1 MAAVLEPPK
10 LKIHSQPEF
19 SGILRD
25 DETFATGTGDN
36 FEERLNSN
44 FDRLLLQ
51 SGLEISPSIF
61 LMLSLVSGVTL
72 GGLIFV
78 IQENLFT
85 TAVMFAMGGLIPLG
99 WAILSRSRRQQKMMT
114 QLPTMVDELGRAART
129 GRSLEQ
135 CLTLVADDTPSPL
148 GDEIR
153 LCARKL
159 ELGVGLRTAMEAL
172 PERSGL
178 VSLNVLVLAL
188 SVHLAS
194 GGDLV
199 SVLERLSRT
208 IRERMLYLGRLR
220 AVTAASRAT
229 AILMIVLPPAIL
241 TFFMF
246 RDSEYFSKLFS
257 ATWGRNVTIGAIL
270 LDAIGV
276 AWVLRI
282 LKTSK
287 QT

>member
-1 MAAVLEPPK
+1 
-10 LKIHSQPEF
+10 
-19 SGILRD
+19 
-25 DETFATGTGDN
+25 
-36 FEERLNSN
+36 
-44 FDRLLLQ
+44 
-51 SGLEISPSIF
+51 
-61 LMLSLVSGVTL
+61 
-72 GGLIFV
+72 
-78 IQENLFT
+78 
-85 TAVMFAMGGLIPLG
+85 
-99 WAILSRSRRQQKMMT
+99 
-114 QLPTMVDELGRAART
+114 MVDELGRAART

-135 CLTLVADDTPSPL
+135 CLSLVADDTPSPL

-159 ELGVGLRTAMEAL
+159 ELGIGLRAALEAL
-172 PERSGL
+172 PERTGL

-188 SVHLAS
+188 SVHLVS

-208 IRERMLYLGRLR
+208 IRERMLYVGRLR

-241 TFFMF
+241 GFFMI
-246 RDSEYFSKLFS
+246 RDAEYFSKLFA
-257 ATWGRNVTIGAIL
+257 ATWGRNITVAAIV
-270 LDAIGV
+270 LDAIGI
-276 AWVLRI
+276 AWVMRI

>member
-1 MAAVLEPPK
+1 MPTTLEPPK
-10 LKIHSQPEF
+10 LKIHAQPEF

-25 DETFATGTGDN
+25 DETFASGTGESL
-36 FEERLNSN
+36 EERLNN
-44 FDRLLLQ
+44 GFDRLLLQ
-51 SGLEISPSIF
+51 SGLEISASIF
-61 LMLSLVSGVTL
+61 LTLSLVCGVTL
-72 GGLIFV
+72 GGLAFV
-78 IQENLFT
+78 IQENLLA
-85 TAVMFAMGGLIPLG
+85 TALMFGLGGAIPLV
-99 WAILSRSRRQQKMMT
+99 WALAARARRQQQMMK

-135 CLTLVADDTPSPL
+135 CLSLVADDTPSPL

-159 ELGVGLRTAMEAL
+159 ELGIGLRAALEAL
-172 PERSGL
+172 PERTGL

-188 SVHLAS
+188 SVHLVS

-208 IRERMLYLGRLR
+208 IRERMLYVGRLR

-241 TFFMF
+241 GFFMI
-246 RDSEYFSKLFS
+246 RDAEYFSKLFA
-257 ATWGRNVTIGAIL
+257 ATWGRNITVAAIV
-270 LDAIGV
+270 LDAIGI
-276 AWVLRI
+276 AWVMRI

>member
-1 MAAVLEPPK
+1 MPTTLEPPK

-19 SGILRD
+19 SGILRED
-25 DETFATGTGDN
+25 DTFSTGAGDN
-36 FEERLNSN
+36 FEERLNSG

-51 SGLEISPSIF
+51 SGLEISASVF
-61 LMLSLVSGVTL
+61 LMLSLVCGVSL

-78 IQENLFT
+78 IQENLLA
-85 TAVMFAMGGLIPLG
+85 TAVMFGIGGLIPLG
-99 WAILSRSRRQQKMMT
+99 WALAARARRQQKMMN

-135 CLTLVADDTPSPL
+135 CLALVADDTPSPL

-159 ELGVGLRTAMEAL
+159 DLGVGLRAAMESL
-172 PERSGL
+172 PERTGL

-188 SVHLAS
+188 SVHLTS

-208 IRERMLYLGRLR
+208 IRERILYVGRLR

-246 RDSEYFSKLFS
+246 RDSGYFSKLFA
-257 ATWGRNVTIGAIL
+257 ATWGRNMTIAAFV
-270 LDAIGV
+270 LDALGV